1 MTFLYTPVLY
11 LFLPILLIRL
21 LWRGFKNPD
30 YWHRWSE
37 RFGFIERLPQPVDVW
52 VHAVSVGEVRAAE
65 PMVNALLENAKSISV
80 LVTTMT
86 PTGSAQVRQCFGE
99 RVSHCY
105 VPYDYPAAVNRFI
118 DKTRPRLAVFMET
131 EMWPNIIRLCSRRAI
146 PLLFANVR
154 LSEKSFYRYQRV
166 VGFMGP
172 ILRLASGFAA
182 QTHADAERLKRL
194 GAREESVRVTGS
206 IKFDVKLPAS
216 LIEVAKVLRREWGSD
231 RLVWI
236 AASTH
241 EGEEESILAVF
252 SELKKHH
259 PKLLLV
265 IVPRHPERFAA
276 VARLCR
282 RAGYKTMLRSQ
293 QTDSVGADVDVFIGD
308 SMGELPLFYAA
319 SDIAFVGG
327 SLVPVGGHNVLEPCA
342 LGLPVVF
349 GPHMFNF
356 QQISEHTLQQDA
368 GMQVVDQG
376 ELMAAVDRYLV
387 DPNLRFK
394 TGEAGKAF
402 VAENRGALQ
411 KTLNLLEHYV
421 PGLNS
426 IETEHGPL

>member
-1 MTFLYTPVLY
+1 MTFLYTPLLY
-11 LFLPILLIRL
+11 LLLPVLLARL
-21 LWRGFKNPD
+21 LWRGLKNPD
-30 YWHRWSE
+30 YWHRWRE
-37 RFGFIERLPQPVDVW
+37 RFGFVERLPYPVDVW

-65 PMVNALLENAKSISV
+65 PLVNTLLEKAESINL

-86 PTGSAQVRQCFGE
+86 PTGSAQVRQCFGD
-99 RVSHCY
+99 RVHHCY

-118 DKTRPRLAVFMET
+118 DKARPNLAVFMET

-154 LSEKSFYRYQRV
+154 LSEKSFFRYQRV

-216 LIEVAKVLRREWGSD
+216 LIEVAKVLRREWGVD
-231 RLVWI
+231 RPVWI

-241 EGEEESILAVF
+241 EGEDEIVLASF
-252 SELKKHH
+252 AELKQRH
-259 PKLLLV
+259 PNLLLV
-265 IVPRHPERFAA
+265 MVPRHPERFNA
-276 VARLCR
+276 VARACR
-282 RAGYKTMLRSQ
+282 RAGYEAVLRSQ
-293 QTDSVGADVDVFIGD
+293 AAGQLSREVDVFIGD
-308 SMGELPLFYAA
+308 SMGELTLFYAA

-356 QQISEHTLQQDA
+356 EEIGERTLEHDA
-368 GMQVVDQG
+368 GIRVADQG
-376 ELMAAVDRYLV
+376 ELTAAVDRYLA
-387 DPNLRFK
+387 DPNLRF
-394 TGEAGKAF
+394 TAGEAGKAF

-411 KTLNLLEHYV
+411 KTLHLLEDYIPV
-421 PGLNS
+421 LAGS
-426 IETEHGPL
+426 ESQRA